1 MPTDFEKAFAEAR
14 AKGLAQ
20 FSFNGKQYTTQ
31 LKEEPAKLLQ
41 LALTDKIRNEAA
53 KEPLLKYVSNYN
65 TGLNQQEFN
74 EFWNWAKQRRG
85 TQDDVLWEM
94 GNYDLQGYW
103 KAAKQAEL
111 KRKQGQRLE
120 DWEQNLSL
128 DPKGHLI
135 DMWKKP
141 NHPTFS
147 NESRYH
153 SKQTPGGQ
161 WKQVG
166 NRWQYYP
173 SKYTL
178 QNFGKNYIKSYLDAD
193 GDTETDVMWNNP
205 VDF

>member
-20 FSFNGKQYTTQ
+20 FTFNGKQYTTQ

-41 LALTDKIRNEAA
+41 LALTENIKAA
-53 KEPLLKYVSNYN
+53 SQKEPLLRHVSQFN
-65 TGLNQQEFN
+65 TGLTQQEFN

-85 TQDDVLWEM
+85 TQDDVLLEM

-120 DWEQNLSL
+120 DWEQELSL

-161 WKQVG
+161 WK
-166 NRWQYYP
+166 
-173 SKYTL
+173 L
-178 QNFGKNYIKSYLDAD
+178 
-193 GDTETDVMWNNP
+193 
-205 VDF
+205 